1 MRSARS
7 IRARVSRPRCS
18 PVIFRSCI
26 FVRVRRGARR
36 RVIAIFST
44 EGTPMK
50 LYFTPGTCA
59 LADHI
64 VLTWIGKPFETQKVP
79 REERQQ
85 PWFLKLNPAG
95 QVPVFEE
102 DGWVLT
108 QNGAILNYL
117 ADKSPESKLGGDGTP
132 KSRAEINRWLAF
144 VNSDVHPAFKPLFGS
159 ANFLED
165 PALIDKAKENAR
177 QNLRKLFERLD
188 GQLAGREYLVG
199 ARSIVDPYLF
209 VTLRWAKG
217 NNVDLSGLDNLA
229 RFMQRMNDDAGVKK
243 ALAEQEAA

>member
-1 MRSARS
+1 
-7 IRARVSRPRCS
+7 
-18 PVIFRSCI
+18 
-26 FVRVRRGARR
+26 
-36 RVIAIFST
+36 
-44 EGTPMK
+44 MK

-64 VLTWIGKPFETQKVP
+64 VLTWIGKPFEAQKVS

-95 QVPVFEE
+95 QVPVYEE

-117 ADKSPESKLGGDGTP
+117 ADKFPESKLGGDGSP

-144 VNSDVHPAFKPLFGS
+144 VNSDVHPAFKPLFGA
-159 ANFLED
+159 ANYLEE
-165 PALIDKAKENAR
+165 PALIEKAKENAR

-188 GQLAGREYLVG
+188 GQLAGRDFVVG
-199 ARSIVDPYLF
+199 TRSVVDPYLF
-209 VTLRWAKG
+209 VTLRWAEKQ
-217 NNVDLSGLDNLA
+217 NVDLTGLGNLA
-229 RFMQRMNDDAGVKK
+229 HFMRVMNEDPGVKK
-243 ALAEQEAA
+243 ALAEQEG

>member
-1 MRSARS
+1 
-7 IRARVSRPRCS
+7 
-18 PVIFRSCI
+18 
-26 FVRVRRGARR
+26 
-36 RVIAIFST
+36 
-44 EGTPMK
+44 MK

-64 VLTWIGKPFETQKVP
+64 VLTWIGKPFEAQKVS

-95 QVPVFEE
+95 QVPVYEE

-117 ADKSPESKLGGDGTP
+117 ADKFPESKLGGDGSP

-144 VNSDVHPAFKPLFGS
+144 VNSDVHPAFKPLFGA
-159 ANFLED
+159 ANYLEE
-165 PALIDKAKENAR
+165 PALIEKAKENAR

-188 GQLAGREYLVG
+188 GQLAGRDFVVG
-199 ARSIVDPYLF
+199 TRSVVDPYLF
-209 VTLRWAKG
+209 VTLRWAEKQ
-217 NNVDLSGLDNLA
+217 NVDLTGLGNLA
-229 RFMQRMNDDAGVKK
+229 HFMRVMNEDTGVKK
-243 ALAEQEAA
+243 ALAVQEG

>member
-1 MRSARS
+1 
-7 IRARVSRPRCS
+7 
-18 PVIFRSCI
+18 
-26 FVRVRRGARR
+26 
-36 RVIAIFST
+36 
-44 EGTPMK
+44 MK

-64 VLTWIGKPFETQKVP
+64 VLAWIGKPYEAQKVP
-79 REERQQ
+79 RDERQQ

-108 QNGAILNYL
+108 QNSAILNYL
-117 ADKSPESKLGGDGTP
+117 ADQFPEAKLGGDGTP
-132 KSRAEINRWLAF
+132 KGRAEVNRWLAF
-144 VNSDVHPAFKPLFGS
+144 VNSDVHPAFKPLFG
-159 ANFLED
+159 AAAYLED
-165 PALIDKAKENAR
+165 PALIEKAKDNAR

-188 GQLAGREYLVG
+188 AQLAGRDWVTG

-217 NNVDLSGLDNLA
+217 QDVDLSGLDNLA
-229 RFMQRMNDDAGVKK
+229 RFMKRMNDDAGVKK